1 MSIPSDALP
10 KLVSDVAYH
19 YYCTKGS
26 IEVFDIAIN
35 NNAVRSRA
43 IHLKKVF
50 CFISNFFENELQDI
64 VKGAFFNLY
73 NMALVFKGGCNTK
86 TFKILGYQISKLLL
100 LDPLRLTCA
109 VLTMALRV
117 TCSVVGILFPSLM
130 LPGLKYIEYIDLG
143 NLWFKL
149 QLKNALIDVEHKNEG
164 VVMHPHIP
172 AIYYEK
178 RHAYAIRDFDQIFKL
193 YEELDKYLSQLVNL
207 FKENSTMFDQLEQW
221 INNYLKDANSK
232 QKDAEC
238 EKLVCFINSP
248 KFKNILACLRNEYQA
263 TLFEVICDL
272 KINDIKT
279 SLSVRQIECSE
290 GDWNPQKRFSS
301 DDSIC
306 NLFELMGSIKFQGEK
321 DGVALDQSF
330 LNIYININQMLSRVN
345 AFYNPLKRIKIL
357 TQI

>member
-172 AIYYEK
+172 AIYYEE
-178 RHAYAIRDFDQIFKL
+178 RHAYAIRDFDKIFEL
-193 YEELDKYLSQLVNL
+193 YKALNTYLSDLVNL
-207 FKENSTMFDQLEQW
+207 FKEHPTMFNQLDQA
-221 INNYLKDANSK
+221 INNYLKEDNLKEQFACFKNN
-232 QKDAEC
+232 AE
-238 EKLVCFINSP
+238 FIN
-248 KFKNILACLRNEYQA
+248 ILTCLDDKSEA
-263 TLFEVICDL
+263 TLFEVICGL
-272 KINDIKT
+272 KIEDVQT
-279 SLSVRQIECSE
+279 SLSVRQIEWS
-290 GDWNPQKRFSS
+290 GRNWNPQKQFLN
-301 DDSIC
+301 DDCYI
-306 NLFELMGSIKFQGEK
+306 LKLLHTLKGIKFQDEEG
-321 DGVALDQSF
+321 GVV
-330 LNIYININQMLSRVN
+330 LNQAIIKINHQINQIISKAKDL
-345 AFYNPLKRIKIL
+345 YYPLKRIK
-357 TQI
+357 